1 MPAYV
6 SIKEDVLRKLSEHFP
21 ELRERFGLETIG
33 IFGSVASGE
42 DTPDSDIDILYAYQE
57 GKQGGMKEYFAVIE
71 YLEELLGRKID
82 FVPITYMQPYFRTSI
97 EPSMILFGKV
107 PEVTA

>member
-21 ELRERFGLETIG
+21 EIRERFGLETIG

-42 DTPDSDIDILYAYQE
+42 DTPDSDIDILYTYQE
-57 GKQGGMKEYFAVIE
+57 GRQGGMKEYFAVIA

-82 FVPITYMQPYFRTSI
+82 FVPIAYMPPYFRTSI
-97 EPSMILFGKV
+97 ESSMILFGKV